1 MTVPFGHLMH
11 ILLALKELSRFLKWL
26 MLNVV
31 IFSTAPCL
39 DVSSCDDA
47 KLYNLSCLNIALYIP
62 TINITVA
69 ATFYG
74 LLFCCAQKQLLFY
87 FFYEEHRLA
96 HAVTVNTPSEVE
108 GELGFH

>member
-1 MTVPFGHLMH
+1 
-11 ILLALKELSRFLKWL
+11 

-87 FFYEEHRLA
+87 FFYEGHSLA
-96 HAVTVNTPSEVE
+96 RAVTVNKPSVVE
-108 GELGFH
+108 GELGFHWDELEVRLNDYLLGRLGEHPILSPE